1 MTGNTKV
8 TLILD
13 GEKND
18 FSMDRNGNI
27 LDEALANGLDIPY
40 SCQGGV
46 CTTCMGKLEKGI
58 VIMDDDQML
67 SDEEIIDG
75 LILTC
80 ISKPDSDEIVINY
93 DDV

>member
-1 MTGNTKV
+1 MPHNTKI
-8 TLILD
+8 TLIID
-13 GEKND
+13 GENMN
-18 FSMDRNGNI
+18 FSMDKDSNI
-27 LDEALANGLDIPY
+27 LDEALANGLDVPY

-46 CTTCMGKLEKGI
+46 CTTCMGKLEKGK

-67 SDEEIIDG
+67 SDEEINDG
-75 LILTC
+75 LMLTC

>member
-1 MTGNTKV
+1 MGDNTKV

-13 GEKND
+13 GGKND

-46 CTTCMGKLEKGI
+46 CTTCMGKLEKGK

-67 SDEEIIDG
+67 SDEEINDG
-75 LILTC
+75 LMLTC

-93 DDV
+93 DEV

>member
-1 MTGNTKV
+1 MPHNTKI
-8 TLILD
+8 TLIID
-13 GEKND
+13 GENMN
-18 FSMDRNGNI
+18 FSMHKDNNI
-27 LDEALANGLDIPY
+27 LDEALANGIDVPY

-46 CTTCMGKLEKGI
+46 CTTCMGKLEKGK

-67 SDEEIIDG
+67 SDEEINDG
-75 LILTC
+75 LMLTC

>member
-1 MTGNTKV
+1 MPHNTKI
-8 TLILD
+8 TLIID
-13 GEKND
+13 GENIS
-18 FSMDRNGNI
+18 FSMDKDNNI
-27 LDEALANGLDIPY
+27 LDEALANGLDVPY

-46 CTTCMGKLEKGI
+46 CTTCMGKLEKGK

-67 SDEEIIDG
+67 SDEEINDG
-75 LILTC
+75 LMLTC

>member
-1 MTGNTKV
+1 MPHNTKI
-8 TLILD
+8 TLIID
-13 GEKND
+13 GENMN
-18 FSMDRNGNI
+18 FSMDKDNNI
-27 LDEALANGLDIPY
+27 LDEALANGLDVPY

-46 CTTCMGKLEKGI
+46 CTTCMGKLEKGK

-67 SDEEIIDG
+67 SDEEIKDG
-75 LILTC
+75 LMLTC

>member
-1 MTGNTKV
+1 MPHYTKI
-8 TLILD
+8 TLIID
-13 GEKND
+13 GENIN
-18 FSMDRNGNI
+18 FSMDKDKNI

-46 CTTCMGKLEKGI
+46 CTTCMGKLENGK

-67 SDEEIIDG
+67 SDEEINDG
-75 LILTC
+75 LMLTC

>member
-1 MTGNTKV
+1 MPHNTKV

-13 GEKND
+13 GENIN
-18 FSMDRNGNI
+18 FSMDKDKNI
-27 LDEALANGLDIPY
+27 LDEALANGLDVPY

-46 CTTCMGKLEKGI
+46 CTTCMGKLEKGK

-67 SDEEIIDG
+67 SDEEINDG
-75 LILTC
+75 LMLTC

>member
-1 MTGNTKV
+1 MPHNTKI
-8 TLILD
+8 TLIID
-13 GEKND
+13 GEKMN
-18 FSMDRNGNI
+18 FSMDKDNNI
-27 LDEALANGLDIPY
+27 LDEALANGLDVPY

-46 CTTCMGKLEKGI
+46 CTTCMGKLEKGK

-67 SDEEIIDG
+67 SNEELNDG
-75 LILTC
+75 LMLTC

>member
-1 MTGNTKV
+1 MPHNTKI
-8 TLILD
+8 TLIID
-13 GEKND
+13 GENMN
-18 FSMDRNGNI
+18 FSMDKDNNI
-27 LDEALANGLDIPY
+27 LDEALANGLDVPY

-46 CTTCMGKLEKGI
+46 CTTCMGKLEKGK

-67 SDEEIIDG
+67 SDEEINDG
-75 LILTC
+75 LMLTC

>member
-1 MTGNTKV
+1 MPHNTKI
-8 TLILD
+8 TLIID
-13 GEKND
+13 GENIN
-18 FSMDRNGNI
+18 FSMDKDKNI

-46 CTTCMGKLEKGI
+46 CTTCMGKLEKGK

-67 SDEEIIDG
+67 SDEEINDG
-75 LILTC
+75 LMLTC
-80 ISKPDSDEIVINY
+80 ISKPDSDEIIINY

>member
-1 MTGNTKV
+1 MPHNTKI
-8 TLILD
+8 TLIID
-13 GEKND
+13 SENIS
-18 FSMDRNGNI
+18 FSMDKDNNI
-27 LDEALANGLDIPY
+27 LDEALASGLDVPY

-46 CTTCMGKLEKGI
+46 CTTCMGKLEKGK

-67 SDEEIIDG
+67 SDEEINDG
-75 LILTC
+75 LMLTC

>member
-1 MTGNTKV
+1 MPHNTKI
-8 TLILD
+8 TLIID
-13 GEKND
+13 GDNMN
-18 FSMDRNGNI
+18 FSMDKDNNI
-27 LDEALANGLDIPY
+27 LDEALANGIDVPY

-46 CTTCMGKLEKGI
+46 CTTCMGKLEKGK

-67 SDEEIIDG
+67 SDEEINDG
-75 LILTC
+75 LMLTC

>member
-1 MTGNTKV
+1 MPYNTKI
-8 TLILD
+8 TLIID
-13 GEKND
+13 GENMN
-18 FSMDRNGNI
+18 FSMDKDNNI
-27 LDEALANGLDIPY
+27 LDEALANGLDVPY

-46 CTTCMGKLEKGI
+46 CTTCMGKLEKGK

-67 SDEEIIDG
+67 SDEEINDG
-75 LILTC
+75 LMLTC

>member
-1 MTGNTKV
+1 MPHNTKI
-8 TLILD
+8 TLIID
-13 GEKND
+13 GENMN
-18 FSMDRNGNI
+18 FSMDKDNNI
-27 LDEALANGLDIPY
+27 LDEALANGLDVPY

-46 CTTCMGKLEKGI
+46 CTTCMGKLEKGK

-67 SDEEIIDG
+67 SEEEINDG

-80 ISKPDSDEIVINY
+80 MSKPDSDKIIINY

>member
-1 MTGNTKV
+1 MPHNTKI
-8 TLILD
+8 TLIID
-13 GEKND
+13 GDNMN
-18 FSMDRNGNI
+18 FSMYKDNNI
-27 LDEALANGLDIPY
+27 LDEALASGLDVPY

-46 CTTCMGKLEKGI
+46 CTTCMGKLEKGK

-67 SDEEIIDG
+67 SDEEINDG
-75 LILTC
+75 LMLTC

>member
-1 MTGNTKV
+1 MN
-8 TLILD
+8 
-13 GEKND
+13 
-18 FSMDRNGNI
+18 FSMDKDNNI
-27 LDEALANGLDIPY
+27 LDEALANGLDVPY

-46 CTTCMGKLEKGI
+46 WTTCMGKLEKGK

-67 SDEEIIDG
+67 SDEEINDG
-75 LILTC
+75 LMLTC

>member
-1 MTGNTKV
+1 MPHNTKI
-8 TLILD
+8 TLIID
-13 GEKND
+13 GENMN
-18 FSMDRNGNI
+18 FSMDKDNNI
-27 LDEALANGLDIPY
+27 LDEALANGLDVPY

-46 CTTCMGKLEKGI
+46 CTTCMGKLEKGK

-67 SDEEIIDG
+67 SDEEINDR
-75 LILTC
+75 LMLTC

>member
-1 MTGNTKV
+1 MPHNTKI
-8 TLILD
+8 TLIID
-13 GEKND
+13 GENIN
-18 FSMDRNGNI
+18 FSMDKDKNI

-46 CTTCMGKLEKGI
+46 CTTCMGKLEKGK
-58 VIMDDDQML
+58 VIMDGDQML
-67 SDEEIIDG
+67 SDEEINDG
-75 LILTC
+75 LMLTC

>member
-1 MTGNTKV
+1 MGDNTKV

-13 GEKND
+13 GGKND
-18 FSMDRNGNI
+18 FSMDRNENI

-46 CTTCMGKLEKGI
+46 CTTCMGKLEKGK

-67 SDEEIIDG
+67 
-75 LILTC
+75 
-80 ISKPDSDEIVINY
+80 
-93 DDV
+93 

>member
-1 MTGNTKV
+1 MPHNTKI
-8 TLILD
+8 TLIID
-13 GEKND
+13 GENMN
-18 FSMDRNGNI
+18 FSMDKDNNI
-27 LDEALANGLDIPY
+27 LDEALANGLDVPY

-46 CTTCMGKLEKGI
+46 CTTCMGKLEKGK

-67 SDEEIIDG
+67 SNEELNDG
-75 LILTC
+75 LMLTC

>member
-1 MTGNTKV
+1 MPHNTKI
-8 TLILD
+8 TLIID
-13 GEKND
+13 GENIN
-18 FSMDRNGNI
+18 FSMDKDNNI
-27 LDEALANGLDIPY
+27 LDEALANGLDVPY

-46 CTTCMGKLEKGI
+46 CTTCMGKLEKGK

-67 SDEEIIDG
+67 SDEEINDG
-75 LILTC
+75 LMLTC

>member
-1 MTGNTKV
+1 MPHNTKI
-8 TLILD
+8 TLIID
-13 GEKND
+13 GENIN
-18 FSMDRNGNI
+18 FSMDKDNNI
-27 LDEALANGLDIPY
+27 LDEALANGLDVPY

-46 CTTCMGKLEKGI
+46 CTTCMGKLEKGK

-67 SDEEIIDG
+67 SDEEINDR
-75 LILTC
+75 LMLTC